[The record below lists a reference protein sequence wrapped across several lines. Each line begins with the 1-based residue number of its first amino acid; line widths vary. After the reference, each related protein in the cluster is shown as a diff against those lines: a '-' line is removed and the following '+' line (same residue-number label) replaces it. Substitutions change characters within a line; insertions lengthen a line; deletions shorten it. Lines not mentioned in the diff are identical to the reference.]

1 MKRRYLRQNSKIY
14 KGPATVI
21 LNSDRINWCNSF
33 WGKKNNMKNL
43 NKRIIRE
50 FKSHFGRYLAL
61 LFMIVLGMYL
71 VVSVAGMAETTIAGT
86 KKYNDDRKLQ
96 DGQFTVFV
104 PLTNEQLKSLSDKYG
119 DIEQI
124 FSVDV
129 TCKSIK
135 AEDKKTD
142 NNKIEINK
150 TENNEP
156 KEKTLR
162 VFKVRKNIDLISLDA
177 GKLPKSDSEIVV
189 MNLFAERNNLKAG
202 DSIKFSGKDYKIS
215 GIGCVPDY
223 NLTVKNFSD
232 MTADPES
239 FGVAFVSD
247 AAYEEIKNGKDAGA
261 QDYTYVYRLKDADT
275 LSDKEKQDRARD
287 LKEDIKNIEFDYKA
301 SGNKYLIEY
310 VDRMYQDKTDFEDG
324 LDELLDGTNDLYD
337 GVKNV
342 NEGAADLS
350 DGASDLHSAI
360 EDNNKSFDLLNGS
373 AYSGLTQITDGYLE
387 GTEELQDGAE
397 ELADGTK
404 ELLDGA
410 KDFKDGVEGFDEE
423 VRDFL
428 DENYEVKVPN
438 LESFYENKDNPR
450 IASDAASDV
459 ILKKLVSLV
468 AGAILVMLFAYVISV
483 FIIHQIN
490 EESSVI
496 GTLYA
501 MGVKKKSLI
510 AHYVLLP
517 TVVTFIAGLIGMVVG
532 FSKVGVDFQML
543 DSYLYYSIP
552 KMEKVYPLYII
563 LYCVVM
569 PPVISI
575 IVNVLV
581 INKKLSKTALSLIK
595 NEQESLVKGGAGAVQ
610 GATAKGKKGGNFLRQ
625 FTSRQIS
632 RERRSVF
639 TVVIGMVVAL
649 LIFMIG
655 LNCFVLCNNVKK
667 ENLEDI
673 NYEYMYVLKYPM
685 EKAPKDS
692 EACFIKN
699 LSMNYLDYSLD
710 VNIIGIDENN
720 KYYNFK
726 TSENKKELVIASSTA
741 QKYDLKVGDTFI
753 LDDTSEDRS
762 YAFTV
767 SDIVDYSI
775 GLTAYMDIDEMREL
789 FGEDD
794 DYFNMLVSDKDLEL
808 EGGRVFSVT
817 KRADIENAAGIFVD
831 QMMSLIVILIVVS
844 ILIFIAVM
852 YLMLNVMIDRAAFG
866 ISLVKIFGYRM
877 REIRKVYL
885 DGNFYAVTLGACV
898 GIPIVKKL
906 ADSIYPYFIANT
918 AMGMN
923 LKFDWFLYV
932 GILGGVVLVYYVISS
947 ILTRKIKRIVP
958 AEVLKNR
965 E

>member
-1 MKRRYLRQNSKIY
+1 MKS
-14 KGPATVI
+14 
-21 LNSDRINWCNSF
+21 
-33 WGKKNNMKNL
+33 L
-43 NKRIIRE
+43 NKRILRE
-50 FKSHFGRYLAL
+50 FRAHFGRYLAL

-86 KKYNDDRKLQ
+86 KVYNDEKKIQ

-104 PLTNEQLKSLSDKYG
+104 PLTDKQLRSLSDEYG
-119 DIEQI
+119 DIEQL

-129 TCKSIK
+129 TYKDSKADNSKS
-135 AEDKKTD
+135 E
-142 NNKIEINK
+142 
-150 TENNEP
+150 
-156 KEKTLR
+156 EKTLR
-162 VFKVRKNIDLISLDA
+162 VFKVRKKIDLISLDE
-177 GKLPKSDSEIVV
+177 GKLPESDSEIVV
-189 MNLFAERNNLKAG
+189 MNLYADRNNLSVG
-202 DSIKFSGKDYKIS
+202 DSITLSGKSYKIS

-223 NLTVKNFSD
+223 NLPVKNFSD
-232 MTADPES
+232 MTADPEC

-247 AAYEEIKNGKDAGA
+247 DAYEEIKKGKDSGA
-261 QDYTYVYRLKDADT
+261 QDYTYVYRLKNTDS
-275 LSDKEKQDRARD
+275 LSAEEKQDKARD
-287 LKEDIKNIEFDYKA
+287 LKDDIKDIDFDYKA
-301 SGNKYLIEY
+301 SGNEFLIEY

-324 LDELLDGTNDLYD
+324 LDELVDGTDELYD
-337 GVKNV
+337 GVEEV
-342 NEGAADLS
+342 NDGASELSDGADDFYSALEANAMIPAPYLEGS
-350 DGASDLHSAI
+350 KKVKDGASDL
-360 EDNNKSFDLLNGS
+360 
-373 AYSGLTQITDGYLE
+373 
-387 GTEELQDGAE
+387 
-397 ELADGTK
+397 ADGTD

-410 KDFKDGVEGFDEE
+410 KDFKDGVEEFDEE

-428 DENYEVKVPN
+428 DDNYEVDVPN

-459 ILKKLVSLV
+459 ILKRLVSLV

-517 TVVTFIAGLIGMVVG
+517 TVVTFVAGLIGMVVG

-552 KMEKVYPLYII
+552 QMEKVYPLYII

-575 IVNVLV
+575 VVNVLV

-595 NEQESLVKGGAGAVQ
+595 NEQESLVKGNAGAVQ
-610 GATAKGKKGGNFLRQ
+610 GAAMKGKKGGNFLRQ
-625 FTSRQIS
+625 FTARQIS

-655 LNCFVLCNNVKK
+655 LNCYVLCNNVKR

-685 EKAPKDS
+685 EEAPKDS

-710 VNIIGIDENN
+710 VNIIGIDDDN

-726 TSENKKELVIASSTA
+726 TSGNKKDLVIASSTA
-741 QKYDLKVGDTFI
+741 QKYDLKVGDTFV

-789 FGEDD
+789 FDEDD

-885 DGNFYAVTLGACV
+885 DGNFYAVTLGACI
-898 GIPIVKKL
+898 GIPIVKMI
-906 ADSIYPYFIANT
+906 ANAIYPYFIANT

-923 LKFDWFLYV
+923 LKFEWFLYV
-932 GILGGVVLVYYVISS
+932 GILGGVVLVYFVISS
-947 ILTRKIKRIVP
+947 ILTGKIKRIVP

>member
-1 MKRRYLRQNSKIY
+1 MNS
-14 KGPATVI
+14 
-21 LNSDRINWCNSF
+21 
-33 WGKKNNMKNL
+33 L

-50 FKSHFGRYLAL
+50 FKSHFGRYFAL

-86 KKYNDDRKLQ
+86 DVYNENFKLQ

-104 PLTNEQLKSLSDKYG
+104 PLTDAQLKSLSDEYG

-124 FSVDV
+124 FSFDV
-129 TCKSIK
+129 NVNEEDLKNSKSEEGK
-135 AEDKKTD
+135 AG
-142 NNKIEINK
+142 
-150 TENNEP
+150 
-156 KEKTLR
+156 EKSLR
-162 VFKVRKNIDLISLDA
+162 IFETRKDIDLVSLDE
-177 GKLPKSDSEIVV
+177 GQLPQSDNEIVV
-189 MNLFAERNNLKAG
+189 MNLFADRNDLKVG
-202 DSIKFSGKDYKIS
+202 DNISLADKSYKIS

-223 NLTVKNFSD
+223 NLPVKNFSD
-232 MTADPES
+232 MTSDPES
-239 FGVAFVSD
+239 FGVAFVTD
-247 AAYEEIKNGKDAGA
+247 NAYEEIKKSSDAGA
-261 QDYTYVYRLKDADT
+261 PEYTYAYKLKNTDT
-275 LSDKEKQDRARD
+275 LSDKEITDRARE
-287 LKEDIKNIEFDYKA
+287 LKEDIKVIDFDYKA
-301 SGNKYLIEY
+301 SGNEYLIEY
-310 VDRMYQDKTDFEDG
+310 VDRMYKDKTDFEEG
-324 LDELLDGTNDLYD
+324 LDDLVDGTDELYD
-337 GVKNV
+337 GVV
-342 NEGAADLS
+342 EVSDGADELS
-350 DGASDLHSAI
+350 DGAGELHSAI
-360 EDNNKSFDLLNGS
+360 EENNKSIDMLNGTPYS
-373 AYSGLTQITDGYLE
+373 ALTQITDGYLDGSKE
-387 GTEELQDGAE
+387 VMDGAEKLADGTDDLLDGAE
-397 ELADGTK
+397 ELKSGVAD
-404 ELLDGA
+404 LNRD
-410 KDFKDGVEGFDEE
+410 
-423 VRDFL
+423 VREFL
-428 DENYEVKVPN
+428 DDNYEVSIPN

-459 ILKKLVSLV
+459 ILKRLVSLV

-501 MGVKKKSLI
+501 MGVKKTSLI
-510 AHYVLLP
+510 MHYVLLP
-517 TVVTFIAGLIGMVVG
+517 TIVTFVAGLIGMVVG

-543 DSYLYYSIP
+543 DCYLYYSIP
-552 KMEKVYPLYII
+552 QMAKTYPLYII
-563 LYCVVM
+563 IYCVVM

-595 NEQESLVKGGAGAVQ
+595 NEQENLVRGAKAVGAEVAAIEKQ
-610 GATAKGKKGGNFLRQ
+610 KGGNFLRQ
-625 FTSRQIS
+625 FTGRQIS

-655 LNCFVLCNNVKK
+655 LDCYVLCNNVKRQ
-667 ENLEDI
+667 NLNDI

-685 EKAPKDS
+685 EKAPEEA
-692 EACFIKN
+692 EACYIKN

-710 VNIIGIDENN
+710 VNIIGIDDNN

-726 TSENKKELVIASSTA
+726 TSGNKKELVIASSTA
-741 QKYDLKVGDTFI
+741 QKYDLSVGDTFI

-789 FGEDD
+789 FGEED
-794 DYFNMLVSDKDLEL
+794 DYFNMLVSDKDLKL
-808 EGGRVFSVT
+808 EGGRVYSVT

-831 QMMSLIVILIVVS
+831 QMMSLIIILIVVS

-885 DGNFYAVTLGACV
+885 DGNFYAVTLGACI
-898 GIPIVKKL
+898 GIPIVKKI

-918 AMGMN
+918 AMGMD
-923 LKFDWFLYV
+923 LGFEWILYV
-932 GILGGVVLVYYVISS
+932 GILGGVVLVYFVISG
-947 ILTRKIKRIVP
+947 ILTGKIKRIVP

>member
-1 MKRRYLRQNSKIY
+1 MKS
-14 KGPATVI
+14 
-21 LNSDRINWCNSF
+21 
-33 WGKKNNMKNL
+33 L
-43 NKRIIRE
+43 NKRILRE
-50 FKSHFGRYLAL
+50 FRAHFGRYLAL

-86 KKYNDDRKLQ
+86 KVYNDEKKIQ

-104 PLTNEQLKSLSDKYG
+104 PLTDKQLRSLSDEYG
-119 DIEQI
+119 DIEQL

-129 TCKSIK
+129 TYKDSKADNSKS
-135 AEDKKTD
+135 
-142 NNKIEINK
+142 
-150 TENNEP
+150 

-162 VFKVRKNIDLISLDA
+162 VFKVRKKIDLISLDE
-177 GKLPKSDSEIVV
+177 GKLPESDSEIVV
-189 MNLFAERNNLKAG
+189 MNLYADRNNLSVG
-202 DSIKFSGKDYKIS
+202 DSITLSGKSYKIS

-223 NLTVKNFSD
+223 NLPVKNFSD
-232 MTADPES
+232 MTADPEC

-247 AAYEEIKNGKDAGA
+247 DAYEEIKKGKDSGA
-261 QDYTYVYRLKDADT
+261 QDYTYVYRLKNTDS
-275 LSDKEKQDRARD
+275 LSAEEKQDKARD
-287 LKEDIKNIEFDYKA
+287 LKDDIKDIDFDYKA
-301 SGNKYLIEY
+301 SGNEFLIEY
-310 VDRMYQDKTDFEDG
+310 VDRRYQDKTDFEDG
-324 LDELLDGTNDLYD
+324 LDELVDGTDELYD
-337 GVKNV
+337 GVEEV
-342 NEGAADLS
+342 NDGASELSDGADDFYSALEANAMIPAPYLEGS
-350 DGASDLHSAI
+350 KKVKDGASDL
-360 EDNNKSFDLLNGS
+360 
-373 AYSGLTQITDGYLE
+373 
-387 GTEELQDGAE
+387 
-397 ELADGTK
+397 ADGTD

-410 KDFKDGVEGFDEE
+410 KDFKDGVEEFDEE

-428 DENYEVKVPN
+428 DDNYEVDVPN

-459 ILKKLVSLV
+459 ILKRLVSLV

-517 TVVTFIAGLIGMVVG
+517 TVVTFVAGLIGMVVG

-552 KMEKVYPLYII
+552 QMEKVYPLYII

-575 IVNVLV
+575 VVNVLV

-595 NEQESLVKGGAGAVQ
+595 NEQESLVKGNAGAVQ
-610 GATAKGKKGGNFLRQ
+610 GAAMKGKKGGNFLRQ
-625 FTSRQIS
+625 FTARQIS

-655 LNCFVLCNNVKK
+655 LNCYVLCNNVKR

-685 EKAPKDS
+685 EEAPKDS

-710 VNIIGIDENN
+710 VNIIGIDDDN

-726 TSENKKELVIASSTA
+726 TSGNKKDLVIASSTA
-741 QKYDLKVGDTFI
+741 QKYDLKVGDTFV

-789 FGEDD
+789 FDEDD

-885 DGNFYAVTLGACV
+885 DGNFYAVTLGACI
-898 GIPIVKKL
+898 GIPIVKMI
-906 ADSIYPYFIANT
+906 ANAIYPYFIANT

-923 LKFDWFLYV
+923 LKFEWFLYV
-932 GILGGVVLVYYVISS
+932 GILGGVVLVYFVISS
-947 ILTRKIKRIVP
+947 ILTGKIKRIVP